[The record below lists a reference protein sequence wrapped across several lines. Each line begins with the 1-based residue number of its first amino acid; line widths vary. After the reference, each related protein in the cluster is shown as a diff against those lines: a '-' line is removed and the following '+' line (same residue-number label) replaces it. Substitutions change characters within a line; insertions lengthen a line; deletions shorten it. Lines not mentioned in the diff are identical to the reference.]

1 MLPNASGFTTSFDL
15 TKWCPLLVIKYENYA
30 RINIALAYYIKS
42 DSDSLHQRRFCGIYD
57 VYALI
62 SHAATRGL
70 TDIIM
75 HMHNFQGHARQ
86 GRMCTYKSKVL

>member
-42 DSDSLHQRRFCGIYD
+42 DC
-57 VYALI
+57 LI
-62 SHAATRGL
+62 PCIKDDFVESMTY
-70 TDIIM
+70 M
-75 HMHNFQGHARQ
+75 H
-86 GRMCTYKSKVL
+86 